1 MCLSRG
7 CRLRIVVFH
16 LSEDI
21 TTPSEETKELTPE
34 TPPETEVKQL
44 EDKSQGAADE
54 DVKDS
59 WDAED
64 DVKDEWDASD
74 TEEESGNFKDHV

>member
-1 MCLSRG
+1 MSV
-7 CRLRIVVFH
+7 LRIDIFR
-16 LSEDI
+16 LSEDV
-21 TTPSEETKELTPE
+21 TSPSEETKELTPE
-34 TPPETEVKQL
+34 TPSPEPEVKQL
-44 EDKSQGAADE
+44 EDKSEGAAEE

-74 TEEESGNFKDHV
+74 DEEESGNIIEY